1 MQYKAALDGGA
12 DGIDLAMAPMS
23 GGTSQPDVI
32 TMWHALRG
40 TEYDLGIDI
49 DKVLTAEA
57 VFKDCMKD
65 YFLPPEAQRVEPVI
79 PYSPMPGG
87 ALTANT
93 QMMRDNGM
101 LEKFPGVIT
110 AMSDV
115 VRRGGFGTSVTPVS
129 QFYFQQAFNNVV
141 FGPWKRIAEGYGK
154 MVLGYFG
161 KTPVPPDAEI
171 VRLAAEQLKL
181 EPTTADPRAINDKDP
196 KKGIDAANQRLT
208 DEGLPITEENTFIA
222 ATCGD
227 KGIAFLKGNGPIGV
241 RKNVPEAAPSPSHT
255 QANAPSSYRIQMN
268 GITYEVTLEGDEAI
282 VNGERIA
289 FDMSALESKGE
300 VTSAPSGDAVEVRS
314 DLPGK
319 VLSIKVSEGSAVSE
333 GDVLLIMEALKME
346 IEVTAPQS
354 GTVSGIAVQAQQQV
368 ANGDLLITLR

>member
-1 MQYKAALDGGA
+1 
-12 DGIDLAMAPMS
+12 
-23 GGTSQPDVI
+23 
-32 TMWHALRG
+32 
-40 TEYDLGIDI
+40 
-49 DKVLTAEA
+49 
-57 VFKDCMKD
+57 
-65 YFLPPEAQRVEPVI
+65 
-79 PYSPMPGG
+79 
-87 ALTANT
+87 
-93 QMMRDNGM
+93 
-101 LEKFPGVIT
+101 
-110 AMSDV
+110 
-115 VRRGGFGTSVTPVS
+115 
-129 QFYFQQAFNNVV
+129 
-141 FGPWKRIAEGYGK
+141 

-171 VRLAAEQLKL
+171 VQLAAEQLKL

-300 VTSAPSGDAVEVRS
+300 VFSTERGCGRGSS